1 LEVSPIS
8 INYSLR
14 PEDFKAYK
22 LCSSL
27 FSQHLVDLSRT
38 RPTLSM
44 RVRKLALKAVLLAL
58 YFVAAVYVFVEWLED
73 GHSLDIL
80 SLSNL
85 QVLLL
90 ILGTCGLIAGEMALR
105 RRSDLKK
112 LFELIAAESFS
123 VRLEPSGLALKL
135 QRMQASFEWEAGACK
150 VLGWKDYIFVL
161 HPNTMIVIP
170 ARALPG
176 SMSAALTAI
185 AEWQSATKS
194 SGEPT

>member
-1 LEVSPIS
+1 
-8 INYSLR
+8 
-14 PEDFKAYK
+14 
-22 LCSSL
+22 
-27 FSQHLVDLSRT
+27 
-38 RPTLSM
+38 M
-44 RVRKLALKAVLLAL
+44 RVRKLALKAVVLAL

-73 GHSLDIL
+73 GHSLDLL

-123 VRLEPSGLALKL
+123 VRLEPSSFALKL
-135 QRMQASFEWEAGACK
+135 KRMQASFKWEAGACK

-176 SMSAALTAI
+176 SMSAVLTAI
-185 AEWQSATKS
+185 AEWKSATKS